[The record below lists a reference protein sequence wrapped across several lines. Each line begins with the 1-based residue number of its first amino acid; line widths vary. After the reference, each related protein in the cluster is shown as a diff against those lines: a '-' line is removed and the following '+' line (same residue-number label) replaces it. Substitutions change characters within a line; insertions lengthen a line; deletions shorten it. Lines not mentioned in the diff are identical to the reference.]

1 MLLLLLLL
9 FVIFQTFRAMENSAL
24 YRNPTGNISFGNFKR
39 NSFHCLWAKKITSSM
54 VADQFDCA
62 FLCVGE
68 PKCFSFNVAAYP
80 DSKGLYLCELLATDK
95 YRATKK
101 FHANATFHHYS
112 PRSPC
117 ESEPCKNG
125 ADCVPEY
132 ELNSYRC
139 RCKLGFTGTYCEC
152 AAKSCSV
159 IKLCNPKAPSGSYVI
174 DPDGEGGVTPFTVDC
189 DMTDKNNVGVTV
201 ISHDSEDRKYVRGCD
216 PQGCYKR
223 DIHYTGA
230 DLLQLGSLTSI
241 STHCEQFIEYEC
253 YGSKLLV
260 DGNLHGWWVSRDG
273 DKMTYWGGSNSSFP
287 YKCAC
292 GVTGTCADAGDG
304 CNCDAD
310 DLTPREDSGLLT
322 DKSHLPVKQLRFG
335 DTGGSS
341 EYGYHTLGKLK
352 CYGVTSK

>member
-1 MLLLLLLL
+1 
-9 FVIFQTFRAMENSAL
+9 
-24 YRNPTGNISFGNFKR
+24 
-39 NSFHCLWAKKITSSM
+39 M

-95 YRATKK
+95 YRAT
-101 FHANATFHHYS
+101 ATFHHYS
-112 PRSPC
+112 PLSPC
-117 ESEPCKNG
+117 ESELCKND

-174 DPDGEGGVTPFTVDC
+174 DPDGEGGVTPFTVNC

-223 DIHYTGA
+223 DIHYTEA
-230 DLLQLGSLTSI
+230 DLHQLGSLTSI

-304 CNCDAD
+304 CNCDKD

-322 DKSHLPVKQLRFG
+322 DKSHLPVKQLRFR